1 MGANLDPGLDF
12 VDLDPGN
19 RQTDYLQAWDLQRAI
34 HAEVVAG
41 DRPDTVLLLEH
52 ADIFTAGKR
61 TEPQD
66 RPVDSAPVIDVDRG
80 GRITWHGRGQLVAYP
95 IVKLPDAVKVVDYVR
110 RLEEAMIRTFADLG
124 LPGTGRVDGR
134 SGVWLPLDDQR
145 PERKIAAIGIRV
157 ASGVTMHGV
166 AMNITNS
173 LDGFNKIVPCGISD
187 AGVATF
193 ERETGRSP
201 ALSEVSAALQPRL
214 TELLGWQPYEKSAD
228 IPRPAL
234 AGPAPSGSGPSGS
247 GPFGSALG

>member
-1 MGANLDPGLDF
+1 MDGVLDF

-19 RQTDYLQAWDLQRAI
+19 QLTDYTEAWELQRRI

-41 DRPDTVLLLEH
+41 QRPDTVLLLEH

-66 RPVDSAPVIDVDRG
+66 RPVGSAPVIDVDRG

-95 IVKLPDAVKVVDYVR
+95 IVALPDAVKVVDYVR
-110 RLEEAMIRTFADLG
+110 RLEEAMIRTFDDLG

-134 SGVWLPLDDQR
+134 SGVWLALDEHGAGSFR

-166 AMNITNS
+166 AMNVSNS
-173 LDGFNKIVPCGISD
+173 LDGFGQIVPCGISD
-187 AGVATF
+187 AGVTTF
-193 ERETGRSP
+193 ELETGRRVP
-201 ALSEVSAALQPRL
+201 LAEVAATLRSRL
-214 TELLGWQPYEKSAD
+214 TELLAWQPYEKSAD
-228 IPRPAL
+228 IRRPAL
-234 AGPAPSGSGPSGS
+234 AAPASHR
-247 GPFGSALG
+247 

>member
-1 MGANLDPGLDF
+1 MDGVLDF

-19 RQTDYLQAWDLQRAI
+19 QLIDYTEAWDLQRRI
-34 HAEVVAG
+34 HAEVVAKQ
-41 DRPDTVLLLEH
+41 RPDTVLLLEH

-66 RPVDSAPVIDVDRG
+66 RPVGSAPVIDVDRG

-95 IVKLPDAVKVVDYVR
+95 IVALPDVVKVVDYVR
-110 RLEEAMIRTFADLG
+110 RLEEAMIRTFDDLG

-166 AMNITNS
+166 AMNIGNS
-173 LDGFNKIVPCGISD
+173 LDGFDKIVPCGISD

-193 ERETGRSP
+193 ERETGRSVSLGEVAT
-201 ALSEVSAALQPRL
+201 ALRVRL
-214 TELLGWQPYEKSAD
+214 TELLAWQPYGKSAD

-234 AGPAPSGSGPSGS
+234 TGPSSRG
-247 GPFGSALG
+247 

>member
-1 MGANLDPGLDF
+1 MDGVLDF
-12 VDLDPGN
+12 LDLDPGN
-19 RQTDYLQAWDLQRAI
+19 QLTDYREAWDLQRGI

-41 DRPDTVLLLEH
+41 QRPGTVLLLEH

-66 RPVDSAPVIDVDRG
+66 RPVGSAPVIDVDRG

-95 IVKLPDAVKVVDYVR
+95 IVTLPDAVKVVDYVR
-110 RLEEAMIRTFADLG
+110 RLEEAMIRTFDDLG

-166 AMNITNS
+166 AMNISNS
-173 LDGFNKIVPCGISD
+173 LDGFDKIVPCGISD

-193 ERETGRSP
+193 ERETGRSVS
-201 ALSEVSAALQPRL
+201 LGEVAAALRIRL
-214 TELLGWQPYEKSAD
+214 TELLAWRPYEKSPD
-228 IPRPAL
+228 IKRPAL
-234 AGPAPSGSGPSGS
+234 AVPGSQD
-247 GPFGSALG
+247 

>member
-1 MGANLDPGLDF
+1 MGGVLDF

-19 RQTDYLQAWDLQRAI
+19 RLTDYTEAWELQRQV

-41 DRPDTVLLLEH
+41 ERPDTVLLLEH

-66 RPVDSAPVIDVDRG
+66 RPVGSAPVIDVDRG

-95 IVKLPDAVKVVDYVR
+95 IVTLPDAVKVVDYVR
-110 RLEEAMIRTFADLG
+110 RLEEAMIRTFDDLG

-166 AMNITNS
+166 AMNISNS
-173 LDGFNKIVPCGISD
+173 LDPFDKIVPCGISD

-193 ERETGRSP
+193 ERETGRTIRL
-201 ALSEVSAALQPRL
+201 AEVAAALRVRL
-214 TELLGWQPYEKSAD
+214 TELLAWQPYEKTAD

-234 AGPAPSGSGPSGS
+234 AVQPE
-247 GPFGSALG
+247 

>member
-1 MGANLDPGLDF
+1 MDGVLDF

-19 RQTDYLQAWDLQRAI
+19 RLTDYSEAWQLQRSV

-41 DRPDTVLLLEH
+41 ERRDTVLLLEH
-52 ADIFTAGKR
+52 ADVFTAGKR

-95 IVKLPDAVKVVDYVR
+95 IVKLPDQVKVVDYVR

-134 SGVWLPLDDQR
+134 SGVWLPLDELH

-157 ASGVTMHGV
+157 ASGVTMHGI
-166 AMNITNS
+166 AMNISNS
-173 LDGFNKIVPCGISD
+173 LDGFDKIVPCGISD

-193 ERETGRSP
+193 ERETGRTISL
-201 ALSEVSAALQPRL
+201 AEVAGVLRVRL
-214 TELLGWQPYEKSAD
+214 TELLAWQPYEKSAD

-234 AGPAPSGSGPSGS
+234 AGPAT
-247 GPFGSALG
+247 LG